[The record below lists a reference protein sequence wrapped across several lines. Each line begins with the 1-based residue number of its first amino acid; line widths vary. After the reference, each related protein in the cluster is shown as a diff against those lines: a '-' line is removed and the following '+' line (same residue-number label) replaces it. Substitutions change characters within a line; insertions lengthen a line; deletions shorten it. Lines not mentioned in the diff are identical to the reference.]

1 MAEEGAYGSAN
12 MDEKNLLDYCRVVW
26 KRRGLIMALFVGSIL
41 ISAVYSLTLP
51 KLYRATATILS
62 PSETGIGGGSQI
74 SMSLGSG
81 VRTGARGIDLL
92 DSLMSSSGGLFSL
105 NPTTPTRDTYLALL
119 RSRTLNEEVIEHFK
133 KTWGPSVGSLIK
145 GVKISKDKKGPIAV
159 TVVSLDPKIAAAF
172 ANYYFTNLSSMLS
185 RRAKLTA
192 EKQTEF
198 YERQLD
204 RTKLELK
211 KAQQAL
217 IKFQEENRF
226 IALDPVTKSV
236 IAMGAMQA
244 GSVMTLEMERN
255 LKRNYLTEEHPE
267 MIALNR
273 RIYEAKK
280 LVSHQLYGEPQS
292 LPPESPGAPF
302 RKEFFVAK
310 TKMTPLQFKLAQVY
324 RQLRFRQSIEN
335 SIHQN
340 LESLKYTIE
349 NPPSIYID
357 WLDRALSPGGPFKPV
372 IRRNLIAAAVG
383 SLVFG
388 VLLVFFLE
396 YIERIKA
403 LEQRR
408 QQKVNSQ

>member
-1 MAEEGAYGSAN
+1 VDEDTASSEN

-26 KRRGLIMALFVGSIL
+26 KRKKFVAALCATSIL
-41 ISAVYSLTLP
+41 VAFLYSLSLP
-51 KLYRATATILS
+51 KLYRATATILP
-62 PSETGIGGGSQI
+62 PSETGIGGGGQL

-81 VRTGARGIDLL
+81 ARTGARGIDIL

-119 RSRTLNEEVIEHFK
+119 SSRTLNEEVIEHFK

-145 GVKISKDKKGPIAV
+145 GVKISKGKKGPIAV
-159 TVVSLDPKIAAAF
+159 TVVSLDPKIVAAF
-172 ANYYFTNLSSMLS
+172 ANYYFTGLSSMLS

-192 EKQTEF
+192 EKKTEF
-198 YERQLD
+198 YERQLN

-211 KAQQAL
+211 KAQQTL

-357 WLDRALSPGGPFKPV
+357 WLDRALPPGGPFTPV
-372 IRRNLIAAAVG
+372 IRKNLIAAAVG